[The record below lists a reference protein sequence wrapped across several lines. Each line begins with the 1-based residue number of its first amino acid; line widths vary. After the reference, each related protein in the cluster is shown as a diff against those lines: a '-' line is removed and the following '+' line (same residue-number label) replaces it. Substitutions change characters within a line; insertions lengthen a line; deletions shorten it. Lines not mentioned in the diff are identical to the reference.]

1 MSVRPGGEPN
11 LLMWCFM
18 GIELASVGVDRL
30 IHVDYFRGLVEF
42 KYNGF
47 AAIQHL
53 SKASL
58 T

>member
-1 MSVRPGGEPN
+1 
-11 LLMWCFM
+11 M

-30 IHVDYFRGLVEF
+30 IHVDYFRGLVEL

-47 AAIQHL
+47 AAILHL
-53 SKASL
+53 SETSL